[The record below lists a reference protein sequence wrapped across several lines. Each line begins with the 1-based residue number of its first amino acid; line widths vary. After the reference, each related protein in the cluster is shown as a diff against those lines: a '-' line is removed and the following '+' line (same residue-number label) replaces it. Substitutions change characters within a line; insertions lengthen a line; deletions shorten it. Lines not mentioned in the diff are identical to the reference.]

1 MRTRVKICCIQNRDE
16 ARLAIRSGADCIG
29 LVAEMPSGPG
39 PVADEVIAAI
49 AVDCPPGLSTFLLT
63 SRTDPGAVV
72 EHVIAA
78 RTNVVQLVDAVP
90 TETYDAIRD
99 ACPAVRIV
107 QVVHVEG
114 GDAVGVAE
122 QAAPHVDAILLDS
135 GRPNAA
141 VKELGGTGRTHDW
154 EVSSRVVAG
163 VPVPVW
169 GLQPRWPTDALGKSL
184 LEHGDRR
191 SDRCQSHVDAAIEA
205 AVHAH
210 LGAEGEAILARA
222 EVHQVKTLAAPRRVE
237 PEHGLLRH
245 VEPF

>member
-39 PVADEVIAAI
+39 PIADDVIADI

-163 VPVPVW
+163 VPVPVYLAG
-169 GLQPRWPTDALGKSL
+169 GLSL
-184 LEHGDRR
+184 SNVAE
-191 SDRCQSHVDAAIEA
+191 AIETVRPFGVDLCSGVRVA
-205 AVHAH
+205 
-210 LGAEGEAILARA
+210 GALDAD
-222 EVHQVKTLAAPRRVE
+222 
-237 PEHGLLRH
+237 LLREFMSA
-245 VEPF
+245 VRATGSAADPT